1 MSRYRLRRSAALMIF
16 AVGAL
21 GASTALA
28 GETGQATRVAM
39 PLGVAAPAPGGFLDF
54 CRREPTQCERSA
66 ADARDPAAVSRLA
79 SQLFWQQAFTNNG
92 AAPAAGRATP
102 VSAPAAGRGNYDWS
116 RVFPNAQTAQRN
128 VPARPV
134 AAPHPARMAATQGA
148 VSAADFGS
156 QAVDA
161 SADGIA
167 YQAAS
172 AAEVARNPMAR
183 TFARLGVPAPRIQP
197 APLQAVPMPN
207 AAGAVSADDLTASSP
222 RIEGRGEQ
230 RAASDAAVLTLDADA
245 WALLNRVNRTVN
257 RRIRQTSDQSNYG
270 KPDFWEVPSGR
281 AARGDCEDYVLA
293 KRAELIA
300 SGVPAEV
307 LSIAIVDTQWGES
320 HAVLLVAGDTGEVVL
335 DNLSSWISRWD
346 RTGYTWRERQAPGS
360 VFEWVS
366 VAA

>member
-28 GETGQATRVAM
+28 GEAGQATRVAM

-79 SQLFWQQAFTNNG
+79 SQLFWQQAFTRPNA

-116 RVFPNAQTAQRN
+116 RVFPNAQTAASQRN
-128 VPARPV
+128 MPARPV
-134 AAPHPARMAATQGA
+134 ATSRPMRIVSQGA
-148 VSAADFGS
+148 VSAEDFGS

-161 SADGIA
+161 SADGVA

-172 AAEVARNPMAR
+172 AAEVAGNPMAR
-183 TFARLGVPAPRIQP
+183 TFARLGVPAPRIHP
-197 APLQAVPMPN
+197 TPLPD
-207 AAGAVSADDLTASSP
+207 AAGAASADAFTAPSS
-222 RIEGRGEQ
+222 RIQDRAEQ
-230 RAASDAAVLTLDADA
+230 RADNDVAVLPLDADT

-257 RRIRQTSDQSNYG
+257 RGIRQTSDQSNYG
-270 KPDFWEVPSGR
+270 KPDFWEVPTGR
-281 AARGDCEDYVLA
+281 VARGDCEDYVLA
-293 KRAELIA
+293 KRQALIA
-300 SGVPAEV
+300 AGVPAEV